1 MYLVSKRYMLSNA
14 PPENLK
20 IFQTESAALSFI
32 NSLVSDSDYVHCM
45 TEIRSGN
52 DYHIH
57 YGYRYRVYVTQ
68 HKIYPCMFSSIVYD
82 NGDYGCIDF
91 CVERV
96 EVLDRCEIK
105 NDCLYLTNVKKDD
118 YEFCFEIETMYE
130 LHTDEWIHSHG
141 YWSSTISDNILRQ
154 NKLPKLIE
162 KLYLIK

>member
-1 MYLVSKRYMLSNA
+1 MYLVSKRHKLFND

-20 IFQTESAALSFI
+20 VFQTESAALSFI
-32 NSLVSDSDYVHCM
+32 NSLVSDSDYVYCM

-52 DYHIH
+52 DYHMH
-57 YGYRYRVYVTQ
+57 YGYRYRVYVTW
-68 HKIYPCMFSSIVYD
+68 HMIY
-82 NGDYGCIDF
+82 F

-130 LHTDEWIHSHG
+130 LHTDEWIESHG
-141 YWSSTISDNILRQ
+141 YCSSTISDDILRQ
-154 NKLPKLIE
+154 NKLPRLIE
-162 KLYLIK
+162 KLYSIK